1 MMSEN
6 RPTLDQR
13 RAQHA
18 WRSVEGARSLGKEDR
33 KNFAREAKRLP
44 VRIKTAG
51 LGQSLAFLAAKSNDG
66 DHRIRLLTELGDWI
80 LSERRLAPRPAG
92 SGDRNALI
100 QTIIA
105 GDADLLRQVTEEALL
120 YLQWLTRFSEAEF
133 KPDEDD
139 TDNEHR

>member
-1 MMSEN
+1 MSEN

-13 RAQHA
+13 RARHA
-18 WRSVEGARSLGKEDR
+18 WQSVEDARGLEPDER

-51 LGQSLAFLAAKSNDG
+51 LGQSLAFLAAKSKAG
-66 DHRIRLLTELGDWI
+66 DHRFQLLTRLGDW
-80 LSERRLAPRPAG
+80 LLKERRLASRPAG
-92 SGDRNALI
+92 SKDGNVLI
-100 QTIIA
+100 QAIIA
-105 GDADLLRQVTEEALL
+105 GDADLLRQATEEVLR

-139 TDNEHR
+139 TDNEHHQ